1 LSRSWT
7 FATSLAA
14 ATALVV
20 AAALSLAVPRISPD
34 GGALEQAEGALALA
48 LEGERWRVEA
58 QLGELRRNAFLA
70 ASLEEGDDAAVLA
83 ALASGCGSFDCE
95 VFDGEGDEVATSA
108 TREATGS
115 PGATAEPASSA
126 PDELSAELRT
136 AADKGVVWIA
146 DPRQP
151 SRLFAIA
158 PLGVDADQLGY
169 VRLVLRIDQA
179 LLARVA
185 AASQATLLVGRSTV
199 HAAASAD
206 PVTAPTQ
213 KSTGRAGAPLPREA
227 KLLGLPRQLP
237 AAFGALSFHTLP
249 KPKRPTGLPVLLALA
264 AAALAGIVPLAV
276 YGHHRERRE
285 REAHGRLREALT
297 SLAESD
303 ALAPID
309 AAAWPPAARP
319 LVFAANALVVRA
331 ATAIGGAETARLQL
345 EQRIERISE
354 LLQIEDGAF
363 AAFLDKVEAASAV
376 CQQLVAHR
384 PAELAAARAQL
395 GAILRALHTV
405 KSSARLLGL
414 SQVHGAARDAEE
426 AAARLLRSEAPSAE
440 GLEALASQLHLV
452 VQETHAY
459 RTIRARI
466 LGETRDGRAEALWA
480 QLSWLNSCLART
492 FGALRSGRL
501 EPALLG
507 QLYDEYRRAVA
518 SMGKEDLAAYVRRYD
533 AMLRDLAGRAGKKL
547 APLALT
553 GNGRFFDREV
563 MRKLDDVL
571 LHALR
576 NALDHGVEAPTRR
589 KAAGK
594 PEVASIAIES
604 YVIDRIATVVV
615 RDDGR
620 GLDRRELI
628 AALSEKGLVG
638 KSKLEA
644 LTDAELYDELFTARV
659 TTRGEAGELSGRG
672 VGLDVLRE
680 IVRGLGGEA
689 RIAPR
694 PNAGTE
700 VVIHFPVAEAT
711 ASERLCVAS
720 LGSELRDVVTHM
732 QPSLI
737 AADTRVELPSDAGD
751 ALVTVDRVVF
761 RAAVERLLLMLA
773 SKHPKP
779 LVIDAAVAL
788 ESHSRNGLDTCK
800 LSLTPRGALRPTSI
814 DGAAEEL
821 LLEAG
826 MALLQ
831 TPSTGGVDILVP
843 SGVTSLVAPWAI
855 TVVTL
860 TANAGAAVA
869 AFRAVASR
877 RFCAVPLELVTA
889 MPEAPD
895 LRRIIVAVLDEEQL
909 DARRGAAAAD
919 VVVVSCCEI
928 GTLRWDL
935 LGRVAPDPIL
945 AQGEVDETIACEA
958 LEAALLI
965 AVRRAIE
972 SLQPDMGQ
980 VA

>member
-1 LSRSWT
+1 MSRSWIL
-7 FATSLAA
+7 ATSFAA

-34 GGALEQAEGALALA
+34 GAALAQAEAALALA

-58 QLGELRRNAFLA
+58 RLGELSRNAFLA

-83 ALASGCGSFDCE
+83 ALASGCGGFDCE
-95 VFDGEGDEVATSA
+95 VFDGEGDVVATSA
-108 TREATGS
+108 ARQAAGS
-115 PGATAEPASSA
+115 PGATAGSASSA
-126 PDELSAELRT
+126 LPELSAELRT
-136 AADKGVVWIA
+136 AADKGVVWVG
-146 DPRQP
+146 DSHQP
-151 SRLFAIA
+151 SRLFALA
-158 PLGVDADQLGY
+158 PLGVEADQLGY
-169 VRLVLRIDQA
+169 VRLALRIDHA
-179 LLARVA
+179 LLTRVA
-185 AASQATLLVGRSTV
+185 TASQATLLLGRSTV
-199 HAAASAD
+199 HAASADSVTASAAS
-206 PVTAPTQ
+206 V
-213 KSTGRAGAPLPREA
+213 GARLPREA
-227 KLLGLPRQLP
+227 KLLGLPPQLP
-237 AAFGALSFHTLP
+237 PAFGELSFHTLP
-249 KPKRPTGLPVLLALA
+249 RPTRPSGLPVLVALA
-264 AAALAGIVPLAV
+264 AAALAGVLPLAA
-276 YGHHRERRE
+276 YGHHRERLE
-285 REAHGRLREALT
+285 REARDRLREALT

-309 AAAWPPAARP
+309 AAAWPPATRP

-331 ATAIGGAETARLQL
+331 VTAIGSAETARLQL
-345 EQRIERISE
+345 EQRIERTSE

-363 AAFLDKVEAASAV
+363 AAFLDKVEAASGV

-384 PAELAAARAQL
+384 PAEPAAARAQL

-405 KSSARLLGL
+405 KASARLLGL

-426 AAARLLRSEAPSAE
+426 AAARLLQSEAPSDE
-440 GLEALASQLHLV
+440 GLEALASGLHLV

-459 RTIRARI
+459 RTIRARV

-492 FGALRSGRL
+492 FAALRAGRL

-589 KAAGK
+589 KATHK
-594 PEVASIAIES
+594 PEVATIAIES
-604 YVIDRIATVVV
+604 YVIDRIATVIV

-628 AALSEKGLVG
+628 ATLSEKGFAAR
-638 KSKLEA
+638 SELEA
-644 LTDAELYDELFTARV
+644 LTDAELYDKLFLSRV
-659 TTRGEAGELSGRG
+659 TTRSEAGELSGRG
-672 VGLDVLRE
+672 VGLDILRE

-694 PNAGTE
+694 PDAGTE
-700 VVIHFPVAEAT
+700 VVIHFPVDEAA
-711 ASERLCVAS
+711 ASERFCVVS
-720 LGSELRDVVTHM
+720 LGSEMREVITHM
-732 QPSLI
+732 LPCLT
-737 AADTRVELPSDAGD
+737 AADTQVELPADAGD
-751 ALVTVDRVVF
+751 ALVTIDRVVF
-761 RAAVERLLLMLA
+761 RAAVERLVLSVA

-788 ESHSRNGLDTCK
+788 ESRSQNGLDTCK
-800 LSLTPRGALRPTSI
+800 LSLTPRGAHEPTPI
-814 DGAAEEL
+814 ELAAEEL

-826 MALLQ
+826 MALL
-831 TPSTGGVDILVP
+831 PASSGGGVDILVP
-843 SGVTSLVAPWAI
+843 NGVTSLLAPWGV
-855 TVVTL
+855 TVVTV
-860 TANAGAAVA
+860 AACADAAAV

-877 RFCAVPLELVTA
+877 CFRSVPLEIFTA
-889 MPEAPD
+889 MPEALNP
-895 LRRIIVAVLDEEQL
+895 RRIIIAVLDEEQL
-909 DARRGAAAAD
+909 DATPGAKAD
-919 VVVVSCCEI
+919 AVVVICREI
-928 GTLRWDL
+928 GAVRWDL
-935 LGRVAPDPIL
+935 LDRFARDPIL
-945 AQGEVDETIACEA
+945 AQREIDEACVLQA
-958 LEAALLI
+958 LETALSIAA
-965 AVRRAIE
+965 RREIE
-972 SLQPDMGQ
+972 GQSTSLGR